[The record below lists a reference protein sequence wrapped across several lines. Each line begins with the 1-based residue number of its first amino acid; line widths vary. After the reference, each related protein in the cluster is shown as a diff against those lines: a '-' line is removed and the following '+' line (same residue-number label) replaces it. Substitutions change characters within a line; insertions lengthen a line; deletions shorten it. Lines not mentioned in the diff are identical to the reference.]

1 MANVTNLT
9 AFLTD
14 VATAI
19 RQKTG
24 ITENIRA
31 ENFDTEILNISTANV
46 QESKSILIDD
56 NGTYV
61 IAPDEGFDAMGK
73 LTVKVDVASSSN
85 QHMPFYLLESD
96 DDGNLWCVNNYNTME
111 YSPYELDIDGN
122 LIVNQ
127 DDEDTAIYWINEN
140 MELEVEVNG

>member
-61 IAPDEGFDAMGK
+61 IVPDEDFDAMGK
-73 LTVKVDVASSSN
+73 LTVKVDVVSSSN

-96 DDGNLWCVNNYNTME
+96 DDGNLWCEERTA
-111 YSPYELDIDGN
+111 SR
-122 LIVNQ
+122 LI
-127 DDEDTAIYWINEN
+127 
-140 MELEVEVNG
+140 

>member
-1 MANVTNLT
+1 MASKTNLT
-9 AFLTD
+9 EFLTD
-14 VATAI
+14 IAEAI
-19 RQKTG
+19 RTKTG
-24 ITENIRA
+24 KTEKLSA
-31 ENFDTEILNISTANV
+31 ETFDTEILNITTAKV
-46 QESKSILIDD
+46 QPVKLITVNE
-56 NGTYV
+56 NGSYV
-61 IAPDEGFDAMGK
+61 FAPDEDFDAIGE
-73 LTVKVDVASSSN
+73 LSVKVDVASSSN

>member
-9 AFLTD
+9 TFLTD

-31 ENFDTEILNISTANV
+31 EDFDTEILSISV
-46 QESKSILIDD
+46 
-56 NGTYV
+56 GT
-61 IAPDEGFDAMGK
+61 E
-73 LTVKVDVASSSN
+73 SN

-96 DDGNLWCVNNYNTME
+96 DEGNLWCVNNYSTME
-111 YSPYELDIDGN
+111 YTPYELDIDGN

-127 DDEDTAIYWINEN
+127 DDEDTAVYWINEN